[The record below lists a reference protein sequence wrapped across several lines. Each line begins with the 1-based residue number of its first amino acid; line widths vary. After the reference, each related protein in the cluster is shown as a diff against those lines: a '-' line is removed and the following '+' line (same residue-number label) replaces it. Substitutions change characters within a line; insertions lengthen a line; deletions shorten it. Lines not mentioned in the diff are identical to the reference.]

1 MNTFQKYNFNSKEKK
16 MHFKNRKHPPS
27 HSEVLKSTEGLF
39 VYSRTKRCWYF
50 KQTNND
56 AYYKTLCLHHPE
68 VDNQDSGHTLGHGV
82 CISQRNTESHRP
94 HSWCPLKRQTDHLDC
109 PQKCLLE
116 NMVLRRYVDVVLKR
130 GTYASLLVT
139 RKTWND

>member
-27 HSEVLKSTEGLF
+27 HSEVLKSRTFCLF
-39 VYSRTKRCWYF
+39 KDETL
-50 KQTNND
+50 QTNND

-68 VDNQDSGHTLGHGV
+68 VDNQDSGHTLGHVV

>member
-27 HSEVLKSTEGLF
+27 HSEVLKSRTFCLF
-39 VYSRTKRCWYF
+39 KDETLPYF

-68 VDNQDSGHTLGHGV
+68 VDNQDSGHTLGHVV

-109 PQKCLLE
+109 PQKVFVGKYGLE
-116 NMVLRRYVDVVLKR
+116 ALCRCCFEKRHICVTTCDKEDVK
-130 GTYASLLVT
+130 
-139 RKTWND
+139 